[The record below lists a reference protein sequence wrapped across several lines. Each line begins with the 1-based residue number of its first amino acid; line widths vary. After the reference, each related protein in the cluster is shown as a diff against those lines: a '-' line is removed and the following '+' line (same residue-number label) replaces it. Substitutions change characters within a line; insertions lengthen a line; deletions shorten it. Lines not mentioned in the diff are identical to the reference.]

1 MKDYTGIRE
10 VKVFDDA
17 DNLNSALRKNWVLLD
32 IAHFENKVFFI
43 AGRYFITETDF
54 SSSAFKR
61 EGTI

>member
-1 MKDYTGIRE
+1 MKDYTSIRE
-10 VKVFDDA
+10 VKVFDNA

-32 IAHFENKVFFI
+32 IARFENEVFFI

-54 SSSAFKR
+54 LSQSFHH

>member
-43 AGRYFITETDF
+43 AGRYFISETDF
-54 SSSAFKR
+54 SSSVYQH

>member
-43 AGRYFITETDF
+43 AGRYFITEIYF
-54 SSSAFKR
+54 SSSVYQH